1 MNKTIKKIISI
12 ETIFQLFQYLL
23 LILEIPGNVVRLTA
37 RSTDTKVEKFK
48 GILIKGLKKIDDFSE
63 KSKDY
68 FTIISDNRSYDEFS
82 YFIELKRNLELSKAG
97 ARGNTEIY
105 EIQFDKRNKE
115 KFFQKEKNEK
125 DDIRKSI
132 EYKDNQNEEKNE
144 KNKTNKI
151 MKIAS
156 GVYVMKFLLTQTSFI
171 PNK

>member
-63 KSKDY
+63 QSKDD

-82 YFIELKRNLELSKAG
+82 YFIELKRNL
-97 ARGNTEIY
+97 
-105 EIQFDKRNKE
+105 
-115 KFFQKEKNEK
+115 
-125 DDIRKSI
+125 
-132 EYKDNQNEEKNE
+132 
-144 KNKTNKI
+144 
-151 MKIAS
+151 
-156 GVYVMKFLLTQTSFI
+156 
-171 PNK
+171 